1 MLNKK
6 SRYLLITILVFLSIA
21 FDQISKIWVRN
32 NFESYSEKSIIGDVF
47 TLIKVEN
54 TGAFLGM
61 GSELSEIPRILLLI
75 ILPVIVLISIT
86 LYTYID
92 KSLDKLSII
101 GFSLIIGG
109 GIANIFDRIVFG
121 SVTDF
126 LYINL
131 GGIFK
136 TGIFNIADLSVT
148 TGMILLSLVV
158 ILYVASGGLRA
169 VAYVDTMQCILLA
182 GGIIVLGVITLS
194 YLGGFSNLIEGIAV
208 LSQADT
214 KLTKEGY
221 SHYVAIPGMIQFV
234 DAGSKAI
241 GGPWTGIMILT
252 YMFALMGI
260 QSAPAFTM
268 WAFSN
273 QSPKP
278 FAPQQVWASAFG
290 IGAIL
295 FVFTAVQGLSLIH
308 I

>member
-6 SRYLLITILVFLSIA
+6 SRYLLITILVFLSIVL
-21 FDQISKIWVRN
+21 DQISKIWVRN
-32 NFESYSEKSIIGDVF
+32 NFENYSEKSIIGDVF

-148 TGMILLSLVV
+148 TGMII
-158 ILYVASGGLRA
+158 ILISSFKR
-169 VAYVDTMQCILLA
+169 
-182 GGIIVLGVITLS
+182 
-194 YLGGFSNLIEGIAV
+194 
-208 LSQADT
+208 
-214 KLTKEGY
+214 
-221 SHYVAIPGMIQFV
+221 
-234 DAGSKAI
+234 
-241 GGPWTGIMILT
+241 
-252 YMFALMGI
+252 
-260 QSAPAFTM
+260 
-268 WAFSN
+268 
-273 QSPKP
+273 KP
-278 FAPQQVWASAFG
+278 
-290 IGAIL
+290 
-295 FVFTAVQGLSLIH
+295 
-308 I
+308 

>member
-21 FDQISKIWVRN
+21 LDQISKIWVRN
-32 NFESYSEKSIIGDVF
+32 NFESYSEKSIIGDIF

-92 KSLDKLSII
+92 KTLDKLSII

-148 TGMILLSLVV
+148 TGMIL
-158 ILYVASGGLRA
+158 ILISSFKR
-169 VAYVDTMQCILLA
+169 
-182 GGIIVLGVITLS
+182 
-194 YLGGFSNLIEGIAV
+194 
-208 LSQADT
+208 
-214 KLTKEGY
+214 
-221 SHYVAIPGMIQFV
+221 
-234 DAGSKAI
+234 
-241 GGPWTGIMILT
+241 
-252 YMFALMGI
+252 
-260 QSAPAFTM
+260 
-268 WAFSN
+268 
-273 QSPKP
+273 KP
-278 FAPQQVWASAFG
+278 
-290 IGAIL
+290 
-295 FVFTAVQGLSLIH
+295 
-308 I
+308 

>member
-6 SRYLLITILVFLSIA
+6 SRYLLISILVFLSIA

-32 NFESYSEKSIIGDVF
+32 NFESYSEKSIIGDIF

-136 TGIFNIADLSVT
+136 TGIFNVADLSVT
-148 TGMILLSLVV
+148 TGMIL
-158 ILYVASGGLRA
+158 ILISSFKR
-169 VAYVDTMQCILLA
+169 
-182 GGIIVLGVITLS
+182 
-194 YLGGFSNLIEGIAV
+194 
-208 LSQADT
+208 
-214 KLTKEGY
+214 
-221 SHYVAIPGMIQFV
+221 
-234 DAGSKAI
+234 
-241 GGPWTGIMILT
+241 
-252 YMFALMGI
+252 
-260 QSAPAFTM
+260 
-268 WAFSN
+268 
-273 QSPKP
+273 KP
-278 FAPQQVWASAFG
+278 
-290 IGAIL
+290 
-295 FVFTAVQGLSLIH
+295 
-308 I
+308 

>member
-1 MLNKK
+1 M
-6 SRYLLITILVFLSIA
+6 LITILVFLSIA
-21 FDQISKIWVRN
+21 LDQISKIWVRN
-32 NFESYSEKSIIGDVF
+32 NFENYSEKSIIGDVF

-148 TGMILLSLVV
+148 TGMII
-158 ILYVASGGLRA
+158 ILISSFKR
-169 VAYVDTMQCILLA
+169 
-182 GGIIVLGVITLS
+182 
-194 YLGGFSNLIEGIAV
+194 
-208 LSQADT
+208 
-214 KLTKEGY
+214 
-221 SHYVAIPGMIQFV
+221 
-234 DAGSKAI
+234 
-241 GGPWTGIMILT
+241 
-252 YMFALMGI
+252 
-260 QSAPAFTM
+260 
-268 WAFSN
+268 
-273 QSPKP
+273 KP
-278 FAPQQVWASAFG
+278 
-290 IGAIL
+290 
-295 FVFTAVQGLSLIH
+295 
-308 I
+308 

>member
-21 FDQISKIWVRN
+21 FDQISKIWIRN

-148 TGMILLSLVV
+148 TGMIL
-158 ILYVASGGLRA
+158 ILISSFKR
-169 VAYVDTMQCILLA
+169 
-182 GGIIVLGVITLS
+182 
-194 YLGGFSNLIEGIAV
+194 
-208 LSQADT
+208 
-214 KLTKEGY
+214 
-221 SHYVAIPGMIQFV
+221 
-234 DAGSKAI
+234 
-241 GGPWTGIMILT
+241 
-252 YMFALMGI
+252 
-260 QSAPAFTM
+260 
-268 WAFSN
+268 
-273 QSPKP
+273 KP
-278 FAPQQVWASAFG
+278 
-290 IGAIL
+290 
-295 FVFTAVQGLSLIH
+295 
-308 I
+308 